1 MKIGFIGLGHLGTP
15 IAENLLMQH
24 QPVYVYNRT
33 AAKAQPLLEK
43 GAVICTSVKEL
54 AGLCDVVFS
63 IVSDDAALHH
73 ITEGPDGIAAH
84 LKAGGVHISMS
95 TILPATSTA
104 LAALHHKHNNHYI
117 AAPVMGRPEA
127 ARARKL
133 NFLVSGQSDVIETIK
148 PLLQDA
154 GAVNTWEF
162 GAEAG
167 AANTAKLCSN
177 YLILSGVAA
186 MAEGIN
192 MAQRSGIDPHQWM
205 QMLTQTLFNAPFY
218 HIYSAALLKEA
229 YLPAGFSLQMGLK
242 DANLVMQQAQSVEAQ
257 MPLGQKLQ
265 ELLQQSLAQGLG
277 DHDVIAMAL
286 AIQKGPATLS

>member
-1 MKIGFIGLGHLGTP
+1 MKTGIIGLGHLGTP

-24 QPVYVYNRT
+24 QPLYVYNRT
-33 AAKAQPLLEK
+33 AAKAQPLADK

-54 AGLCDVVFS
+54 AAMCDIVFS
-63 IVSDDAALHH
+63 IVSDDAALNH
-73 ITEGPDGIAAH
+73 ITLGPDGIAAN
-84 LKAGGVHISMS
+84 LRPGGVHISMS
-95 TILPATSTA
+95 TILPSTSNA
-104 LAALHHKHNNHYI
+104 LQAAHREYSNHYV

-133 NFLVSGQSDVIETIK
+133 NFLVSGDGDAIAIAK
-148 PLLQDA
+148 PFLQDA

-162 GAEAG
+162 GAEPG

-192 MAQRSGIDPHQWM
+192 LAQKSGINAEQWM

-218 HIYSAALLKEA
+218 HIYSATLLKEA
-229 YLPAGFSLQMGLK
+229 YLPAGFSAKMALK
-242 DANLVMQQAQSVEAQ
+242 DANLILQQSDTAGAA
-257 MPLGQKLQ
+257 MALGQTTQ
-265 ELLQQSLAQGLG
+265 ALLQQAIADGLG
-277 DHDVIAMAL
+277 EQDVTVV
-286 AIQKGPATLS
+286 KKVVSD